1 MLNKT
6 IGIISALLAGSL
18 AICPSV
24 QATTDFTDI
33 KEGGTV
39 EPLTSGEYSILNE
52 NEPNNSFSQVNQTI
66 QTTTDYMRGT
76 LSAND
81 KDLFKLKVSE
91 FSDIELSIYQTNG
104 EVSEMDLHMNV
115 YDRNKEE
122 IDPSIESSEI
132 SFSAVYS
139 LAPGT
144 YYIEATDRENLNNG
158 KEYELHA
165 SVYEEVE
172 PYIDRIA
179 GENRYDTAVKIAMNE
194 RIEGKA
200 KNVVLAT
207 GEDFP
212 DALAGAPLAH
222 HLQAPILLTEGDKL
236 TKVTEKA
243 FEVLQT
249 ERVTIVGGTG
259 VISEEVERY
268 IEIELNID
276 VERIS
281 GKNRY
286 ETAAAIAEELPA
298 SESAVVAYGKSFP
311 DALSIAPVAAQLS
324 MPILLT
330 ETDEVP
336 KATSKA
342 LSNYKS
348 TFAVGGTGVIGDDV
362 FGELPQPER
371 LSGSDRYETSV
382 AIANYFGRDSQSLNL
397 ATGDSYADA
406 LTGSVLA
413 AKFSEPMVLTPKS
426 HLAPATAEY
435 IKKNDKY
442 NFTIFGGTGVVE
454 KSVEEEIMELF

>member
-18 AICPSV
+18 IISPSV
-24 QATTDFTDI
+24 LATTGSNVE
-33 KEGGTV
+33 KESATI
-39 EPLTSGEYSILNE
+39 EPLTSGEYSIYNE
-52 NEPNNSFSQVNQTI
+52 KEPNDSFKEANQTI
-66 QTTTDYMRGT
+66 QKTKDYMRGT
-76 LSAND
+76 LTDKD

-91 FSDIELSIYQTNG
+91 SSEVELSIYQTDG
-104 EVSEMDLHMNV
+104 EVSEMDLHTNV
-115 YDRNKEE
+115 YDSNMKE
-122 IDPSIESSEI
+122 IKPSHESNEI

-165 SVYEEVE
+165 SVYDEVE

-179 GENRYDTAVKIAMNE
+179 GEDRYDTAVQIAMHE
-194 RIEGKA
+194 RIDGKA

-207 GEDFP
+207 GDDFP

-222 HLQAPILLTEGDKL
+222 HLEAPILLTEGDKL
-236 TKVTEKA
+236 TTVTEKA
-243 FEVLQT
+243 FEILQT
-249 ERVTIVGGTG
+249 EHVTIVGGTG
-259 VISEEVERY
+259 VISEEVEQY
-268 IEIELNID
+268 IETELDIE

-286 ETAAAIAEELPA
+286 DTAAAIAEEMPA
-298 SESAVVAYGKSFP
+298 SESAVVAYGKGFP

-330 ETDEVP
+330 ERDNVP
-336 KATSKA
+336 NATSEA
-342 LSNYKS
+342 LSNYES

-362 FGELPQPER
+362 LGELPKAER
-371 LSGSDRYETSV
+371 LAGSDRYETSV
-382 AIANYFGRDSQSLNL
+382 AIAEYFGRDSQSLNL
-397 ATGDSYADA
+397 ATGTSYADA

-413 AKFSEPMVLTPKS
+413 AKFSEPMVLTQKS
-426 HLAPATAEY
+426 HLASTTADY

-454 KSVEEEIMELF
+454 KSVEEEIMELY